1 MKITCEAHN
10 QAEFRAELAKHADLR
25 TFAAALYKLGM
36 IEGLKGAEIYVG
48 ESVPP
53 LGGVTLG
60 EMVIETRKDSNA
72 WSKR

>member
-10 QAEFRAELAKHADLR
+10 QAEFRAELAKHTELH
-25 TFAAALYKLGM
+25 TFAAALYRLGM

-53 LGGVTLG
+53 LGGVKVG
-60 EMVIETRKDSNA
+60 EMVIEPRSAARRK
-72 WSKR
+72 